1 MYKPLNPAFEEH
13 GLFFNPA
20 YMTMR
25 LTQGGPKH
33 VENLRGVVAD
43 YDGNVTFS
51 MYAPDAGEV
60 AVSWVDIKKRGRH
73 MVQDL
78 LRS

>member
-1 MYKPLNPAFEEH
+1 MYKPLNPAFESH

-20 YMTMR
+20 YMTMK
-25 LTQGGPKH
+25 LTSGGPKH

-51 MYAPDAGEV
+51 MYAPDAKEV
-60 AVSWVDIKKRGRH
+60 SVSWVDIN
-73 MVQDL
+73 
-78 LRS
+78 